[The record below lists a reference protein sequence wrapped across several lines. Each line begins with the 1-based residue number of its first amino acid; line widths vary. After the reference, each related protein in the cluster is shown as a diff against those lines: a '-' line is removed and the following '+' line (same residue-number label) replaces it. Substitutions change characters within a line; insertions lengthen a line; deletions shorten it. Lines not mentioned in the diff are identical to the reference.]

1 MNLSIEQVRI
11 LRQDGSPLELQIVPS
26 KDGFLDGYS
35 FFRVEVEGREN
46 FEIETHQK
54 IDSISKEM
62 DDILRFYPHE
72 VRINGHMVHREP
84 PPELANVFVTQFT
97 GQEEMAYSFRKYDLE
112 EVNTKNQQEYYHGN
126 TVAGGVRCHMQQL
139 REDEKKS
146 YYSELPGAFQHRR
159 ALMTVELKPLHIID
173 NDEMDAIS
181 GEGETARS
189 QLVKHG
195 IAHSTARLSVLE
207 RAKAQVQRTMNHPNI
222 PPVYEGEVFH
232 YFLTQGG
239 GEPYFETG
247 APIAV
252 HGTPVTICNTTQ
264 TNAATV
270 SAVEAL
276 YRSDHNFVP
285 VQGTRD
291 LEGTKPV
298 TEFRFEHTPWAEQ
311 EIIWCME
318 KVQDITLVVR
328 VEDRDEQRIQADFA
342 MDGYGEYDKRIMF
355 VPGQINQEDLSECML
370 RGYWDEFS
378 GTSSDDMKYD
388 FEVMHNDFL
397 DLTLAAM
404 ENPETAF
411 RRQLQRA
418 ADSFTSDIPTPDQPI
433 TVTSRNGQIV
443 MTASPG

>member
-11 LRQDGSPLELQIVPS
+11 LRQDGSPLELRIVPS
-26 KDGFLDGYS
+26 GDGFHGRS
-35 FFRVEVEGREN
+35 FFRVEVEGREP

-54 IDSISKEM
+54 IDSLSKEM
-62 DDILRFYPHE
+62 GDIFRFYPHE
-72 VRINGHMVHREP
+72 VRINGQTVHREP
-84 PPELANVFVTQFT
+84 PPELAEVFVTQFT
-97 GQEEMAYSFRKYDLE
+97 GQEERNHSFRKYDLE
-112 EVNTKNQQEYYHGN
+112 EVDTKNRQEYYHGN
-126 TVAGGVRCHMQQL
+126 TLAGGVRCHLRQL
-139 REDEKKS
+139 RENETKS
-146 YYSELPGAFQHRR
+146 YYSELPGSFQHRR
-159 ALMTVELKPLHIID
+159 ALMTVDLKPLYIMD

-181 GEGETARS
+181 GEGESARS
-189 QLVKHG
+189 QRAENSV
-195 IAHSTARLSVLE
+195 AHSTAKLSVLK
-207 RAKAQVQRTMNHPNI
+207 RAKAQVQRTMDHPNI

-239 GEPYFETG
+239 GSYFETG
-247 APIAV
+247 VPIAV

-285 VQGTRD
+285 VQGIRD
-291 LEGTKPV
+291 LEGTKHV

-328 VEDRDEQRIQADFA
+328 VEDQDEQRVQADFA
-342 MDGYGEYDKRIMF
+342 MDGYSQCDKRIMF

-370 RGYWDEFS
+370 RGYWEEFG

-388 FEVMHNDFL
+388 FEMMHNDFL
-397 DLTLAAM
+397 ELTLAAM

-433 TVTSRNGQIV
+433 TVTSSNGQIV